1 MRIASKPVLLTVP
14 VVMFIALVA
23 VLALWS
29 NGSLSGNG
37 IGGAT
42 TSASMTWNVEYWHR
56 NAAGD
61 LIEYKKE
68 HNAFLKNGKE
78 IAMERLIK
86 VGAGHLQDTSTATGL
101 IQTDAFNKIVLQV
114 TDNDSDSSPNAIE
127 TGLISLT
134 VDGDNG
140 TSGSQNPATGSF
152 SDGGGDGTG
161 DGSIAVTFVADDTS
175 VLSEMSL
182 VAAPPDDTDNG
193 SVEIAIADVLAVISL
208 SVTLESTDTPT
219 VTWTI
224 DAS

>member
-1 MRIASKPVLLTVP
+1 MGQRVP
-14 VVMFIALVA
+14 
-23 VLALWS
+23 
-29 NGSLSGNG
+29 LSGNG

-42 TSASMTWNVEYWHR
+42 TSASMTWNVEYWQR

-68 HNAFLKNGKE
+68 HHAFLKNGKE

-86 VGAGHLQDTSTATGL
+86 VGAGHLQDTSSSTGL
-101 IQTDAFNKIVLQV
+101 IQTDAYNKIVLQT
-114 TDNDSDSSPNAIE
+114 TDNESDSSPNVIE
-127 TGLISLT
+127 TGKISLT

-140 TSGSQNPATGSF
+140 TGGSQNPATGFF

-182 VAAPPDDTDNG
+182 VAAPPDDTDDG
-193 SVEIAIADVLAVISL
+193 SAEIAVADVLAVISL
-208 SVTLESTDTPT
+208 SVTLESTDTLT